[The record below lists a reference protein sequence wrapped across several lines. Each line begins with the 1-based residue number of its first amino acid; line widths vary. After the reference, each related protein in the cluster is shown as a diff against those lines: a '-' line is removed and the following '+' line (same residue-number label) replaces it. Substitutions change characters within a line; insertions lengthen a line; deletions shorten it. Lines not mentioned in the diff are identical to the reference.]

1 MPISHE
7 PTKEQLYR
15 QAKRLKVKG
24 RSKMNKSQLKSVVAR
39 RSH

>member
-24 RSKMNKSQLKSVVAR
+24 RSKMNKSQLKSAVAR